1 MSNQTEE
8 IKKDVTHSSSDG
20 RKSENFKLNDTETE
34 TDDQEKMKSFDWT
47 KYETHLNNEIQRK
60 RKEFEKIYTKTL
72 PYIQELE
79 IYKGVVTHITEKN
92 VIVDIG
98 FKAEGVIPMSEFHK
112 DNFNLE
118 VGNHMEVMVVKIDY
132 KGQCI
137 LSYQKAKTLRNWQR
151 INEAYEKGEIILG
164 YVVARTKGGLIVEIF
179 EIECFLPG
187 SHINVKPVRDYDV
200 YVGKTMEVKVVKIN
214 QKTKNVVVSHKVL
227 IERDIEEQRKEMI
240 SKLDKGQVLEG
251 KIKNILPYGAFVDLG
266 GVDALLHITDM
277 SWPHISHPTEVVQ
290 LEQELKFVVL
300 GVDKDKNRVQLGLKQ
315 LQPHPWSSLDKNL
328 KVGSKV
334 KGKVS
339 VIADYGAF
347 VEIIP
352 GVEAL
357 LHISEMSW
365 SSDLSS
371 PQDFVQI
378 GDELEAIILTI
389 DRQERKMS
397 LSVKQLTT
405 DPWID
410 IQKKYP
416 VGSKHVGVVRKFT
429 NFGVFLELEKGISGI
444 IYTNDLSWLKKIK
457 HSSEFCNLND
467 KLEVIVLSS
476 DPKTRRLNL
485 GHKQLTE
492 NPWDKYGKI
501 FHVGSI
507 HNGVIT
513 NIFDKGATIRLYN
526 KEKEQE
532 LEAFSPL
539 RFLEKKD
546 GNIVEK
552 GEKTNFK
559 ILEFNKETKKIVV
572 SHTSVYRDKDQKK
585 EQRISRNR
593 KLEKSTLGDIAGLA
607 KLKEQIEKEK
617 K

>member
-8 IKKDVTHSSSDG
+8 IKKKLPLSCEI
-20 RKSENFKLNDTETE
+20 KNEKLNDQGNIKT
-34 TDDQEKMKSFDWT
+34 SFDWT
-47 KYETHLNNEIQRK
+47 KYEAHLNNDIQKERK
-60 RKEFEKIYTKTL
+60 KFEEIYTKTL
-72 PYIQELE
+72 PDVQELE
-79 IYKGVVTHITEKN
+79 IYQGIVTYVSDKT

-98 FKAEGVIPMSEFHK
+98 FKAEGAIPISEFRE
-112 DNFNLE
+112 NFNIQI
-118 VGNHMEVMVVKIDY
+118 GRKIEVMVVKIDY

-137 LSYQKAKTLRNWQR
+137 LSYQKAKMLRNWQR
-151 INEAYEKGEIILG
+151 INEAYEKSEVILG
-164 YVVARTKGGLIVEIF
+164 YVAARTKGGLIVEIF
-179 EIECFLPG
+179 DIECFLPG
-187 SHINVKPVRDYDV
+187 SHINVKPVRDYDT

-277 SWPHISHPTEVVQ
+277 SWPHINHPTEVVQ

-300 GVDKDKNRVQLGLKQ
+300 GVDKEKNRVQLGLKQ
-315 LQPHPWSSLDKNL
+315 LQPHPWNSLDKNL
-328 KVGSKV
+328 KIGSKV

-339 VIADYGAF
+339 VLADYGAF

-365 SSDLSS
+365 STDLSS

-378 GDELEAIILTI
+378 GDELEAVILTI

-397 LSVKQLTT
+397 LSVKQLTS
-405 DPWID
+405 DPWIN
-410 IQKKYP
+410 IQEKYTI
-416 VGSKHVGVVRKFT
+416 GSQHTGIVKKFT

-444 IYTNDLSWLKKIK
+444 IYTNDLSWVKKIK
-457 HSSEFCNLND
+457 HPSEFCNIND
-467 KLEVIVLSS
+467 KLEVVVLAL
-476 DPKTRRLNL
+476 DTQARRLNL

-492 NPWDKYGKI
+492 NPWEKYEKI
-501 FHVGSI
+501 YYVGSI
-507 HNGVIT
+507 HNGIIS
-513 NIFDKGATIRLYN
+513 NLFDKGASIKFTEDQKI
-526 KEKEQE
+526 
-532 LEAFSPL
+532 EAFSPL

-546 GNIVEK
+546 GTFLKK
-552 GEKTNFK
+552 GEKNNFK
-559 ILEFNKETKKIVV
+559 IIEFNKETKKIVA
-572 SHTSVYRDKDQKK
+572 SHTSVFRDKDHKQKK
-585 EQRISRNR
+585 EPRARNR
-593 KLEKSTLGDIAGLA
+593 KFEISTLGDIEGLA
-607 KLKEQIEKEK
+607 KLKEQIEREK
-617 K
+617 NK

>member
-8 IKKDVTHSSSDG
+8 IKKKLPISYEI
-20 RKSENFKLNDTETE
+20 KNEKLND
-34 TDDQEKMKSFDWT
+34 QENIKTSFDWT
-47 KYETHLNNEIQRK
+47 KYETHLNNDIQKERK
-60 RKEFEKIYTKTL
+60 KFEEIYTKTL
-72 PYIQELE
+72 PNVQELE
-79 IYKGVVTHITEKN
+79 IYQGIVTYVSDKI

-98 FKAEGVIPMSEFHK
+98 FKAEGAIPISEFRE
-112 DNFNLE
+112 NLNIQI
-118 VGNHMEVMVVKIDY
+118 GSKIEVMVVKMDY

-137 LSYQKAKTLRNWQR
+137 LSYQKAKMLRNWQR
-151 INEAYEKGEIILG
+151 INEAYEKSEVILG
-164 YVVARTKGGLIVEIF
+164 YVAARTKGGLIVEIF
-179 EIECFLPG
+179 DIECFLPG
-187 SHINVKPVRDYDV
+187 SHINVKPVRDYDT

-277 SWPHISHPTEVVQ
+277 SWPHINHPTEVVQ

-300 GVDKDKNRVQLGLKQ
+300 GVDKEKNRVQLGLKQ
-315 LQPHPWSSLDKNL
+315 LQPHPWNSLDENL

-339 VIADYGAF
+339 VLTDYGAF

-365 SSDLSS
+365 STDLSS

-397 LSVKQLTT
+397 LSVKQLTPDT
-405 DPWID
+405 WIN
-410 IQKKYP
+410 IQEKYP
-416 VGSKHVGVVRKFT
+416 IGSKHTGIVKKFT

-444 IYTNDLSWLKKIK
+444 IYTNDLSWIKKIK
-457 HSSEFCNLND
+457 HPSEFCNIND
-467 KLEVIVLSS
+467 KLEVIVLAL
-476 DPKTRRLNL
+476 DTQARRLNL

-492 NPWDKYGKI
+492 NPWEKYEKI
-501 FHVGSI
+501 YYVGSI
-507 HNGVIT
+507 HNGMIS
-513 NIFDKGATIRLYN
+513 NLFDKGASIKFTEDQKI
-526 KEKEQE
+526 
-532 LEAFSPL
+532 EAFSPL

-546 GNIVEK
+546 GTFLKK
-552 GEKTNFK
+552 GEKL
-559 ILEFNKETKKIVV
+559 ILK
-572 SHTSVYRDKDQKK
+572 
-585 EQRISRNR
+585 
-593 KLEKSTLGDIAGLA
+593 
-607 KLKEQIEKEK
+607 
-617 K
+617 

>member
-8 IKKDVTHSSSDG
+8 IKKKSSPSYEI
-20 RKSENFKLNDTETE
+20 KNEKLNDQGNIKT
-34 TDDQEKMKSFDWT
+34 SFDWT
-47 KYETHLNNEIQRK
+47 KYETHLNDDGQEERRK
-60 RKEFEKIYTKTL
+60 FEEIYTKTL
-72 PYIQELE
+72 PKIQELE
-79 IYKGVVTHITEKN
+79 IYEGIITHISDKT
-92 VIVDIG
+92 ILVDIG
-98 FKAEGVIPMSEFHK
+98 FKAEGAIPISEFR
-112 DNFNLE
+112 DNFDIIQI
-118 VGNHMEVMVVKIDY
+118 GNKIEVMVVKIDY
-132 KGQCI
+132 RGECI
-137 LSYQKAKTLRNWQR
+137 LSYQKAKMLRNWQR
-151 INEAYEKGEIILG
+151 INEAYEKSEVILG
-164 YVVARTKGGLIVEIF
+164 YVAARTKGGLIIEIF

-187 SHINVKPVRDYDV
+187 SHINVKPVRDYDT

-277 SWPHISHPTEVVQ
+277 SWPHINHPTEIVQ

-315 LQPHPWSSLDKNL
+315 LHPHPWNSLDETL

-339 VIADYGAF
+339 VLADYGAF
-347 VEIIP
+347 IEIIP

-365 SSDLSS
+365 STDLSS
-371 PQDFVQI
+371 TQDFVQI
-378 GDELEAIILTI
+378 GDELEAVILTI

-397 LSVKQLTT
+397 LSVKQLTS
-405 DPWID
+405 DPWIN
-410 IQKKYP
+410 IQEKYP
-416 VGSKHVGVVRKFT
+416 IGSKHTGIVKKFT
-429 NFGVFLELEKGISGI
+429 NFGVFTELEKGISGI
-444 IYTNDLSWLKKIK
+444 IYTNDLSWIKKIK
-457 HSSEFCNLND
+457 HPSEFCSIND
-467 KLEVIVLSS
+467 KLEIIILAL
-476 DPKTRRLNL
+476 DILARRLNL

-492 NPWDKYGKI
+492 NPWDKYEKI
-501 FHVGSI
+501 YYVGSI
-507 HNGVIT
+507 HNGIIS
-513 NIFDKGATIRLYN
+513 NLFDKGASIKFTEDQKI
-526 KEKEQE
+526 
-532 LEAFSPL
+532 EAFAPL

-546 GNIVEK
+546 GTTLKE

-559 ILEFNKETKKIVV
+559 VIEFNKEIKKIVI
-572 SHTSVYRDKDQKK
+572 SHTSIYRDKRDKDQKK
-585 EQRISRNR
+585 EQRVRNR
-593 KLEKSTLGDIAGLA
+593 KFERSTLGDIEGLA

-617 K
+617 NK

>member
-8 IKKDVTHSSSDG
+8 TKKKTTHSSDRINSSD
-20 RKSENFKLNDTETE
+20 KNIKLKYK
-34 TDDQEKMKSFDWT
+34 EKEKSFDWT
-47 KYETHLNNEIQRK
+47 KYETHLNNEIKEERK
-60 RKEFEKIYTKTL
+60 KWEKIYEETL
-72 PYIQELE
+72 PDIHELE
-79 IYKGVVTHITEKN
+79 IYKGIVTNIMDNN

-98 FKAEGVIPMSEFHK
+98 FKAEGSIPIREFK
-112 DNFNLE
+112 ENLNFE
-118 VGNHMEVMVVKIDY
+118 VGSNMEVMVVKMDY

-137 LSYQKAKTLRNWQR
+137 LSYQKAKTLRNWQK
-151 INEAYEKGEIILG
+151 INKAYTKEEVILG
-164 YVVARTKGGLIVEIF
+164 YVAARTKGGLIVQIF
-179 EIECFLPG
+179 DIECFLPG
-187 SHINVKPVRDYDV
+187 SHINVKPVRDYDT

-277 SWPHISHPTEVVQ
+277 SWHHINHPTEVVQ
-290 LEQELKFVVL
+290 LEEELKFVVL

-315 LQPHPWSSLDKNL
+315 LLPHPWNSLDEKL

-339 VIADYGAF
+339 VLADYGAF

-371 PQDFVQI
+371 TQDFVQI

-397 LSVKQLTT
+397 LSIKQLTS

-410 IQKKYP
+410 IHKKYP
-416 VGSKHVGVVRKFT
+416 IGSKHMGLIRKFT

-444 IYTNDLSWLKKIK
+444 IYTKDLSWIKKIK
-457 HSSEFCNLND
+457 HPSEFCNIND
-467 KLEVIVLSS
+467 QLEVIILFL
-476 DPKTRRLNL
+476 DFQTRKLNL

-492 NPWDKYGKI
+492 NPWNKYEKI
-501 FHVGSI
+501 YYVGSI
-507 HNGVIT
+507 HNGMIE
-513 NIFDKGATIRLYN
+513 NLLDKGASIQFRD
-526 KEKEQE
+526 QE
-532 LEAFSPL
+532 IEAFAPL
-539 RFLEKKD
+539 RSLEKKD
-546 GNIVEK
+546 GSILKK
-552 GEKTNFK
+552 GEKINFK
-559 ILEFNKETKKIVV
+559 VVDLNKETKKIVV
-572 SHTSVYRDKDQKK
+572 SHTAIYRDRDQKK
-585 EQRISRNR
+585 EKRMRNR

-607 KLKEQIEKEK
+607 KLKEKIEKEK

>member
-8 IKKDVTHSSSDG
+8 IKRKESPLSD
-20 RKSENFKLNDTETE
+20 NDKLNDQGKIET
-34 TDDQEKMKSFDWT
+34 SFDWT
-47 KYETHLNNEIQRK
+47 KYETHLNDDILEERK
-60 RKEFEKIYTKTL
+60 KFEELYTKTL
-72 PYIQELE
+72 PNIQELE
-79 IYKGVVTHITEKN
+79 IYKGVVTHITDKT

-98 FKAEGVIPMSEFHK
+98 FKAEGAIPISEFRENSNIQVESK
-112 DNFNLE
+112 I
-118 VGNHMEVMVVKIDY
+118 EVMVVKMDY

-137 LSYQKAKTLRNWQR
+137 LSYQKAKMLRNWQK
-151 INEAYEKGEIILG
+151 INESYEKSEVILG
-164 YVVARTKGGLIVEIF
+164 YVAARTKGGLIVEIF
-179 EIECFLPG
+179 DIECFLPG
-187 SHINVKPVRDYDV
+187 SHINVKPVRDYDT

-277 SWPHISHPTEVVQ
+277 SWPHINHPTEVVQ

-300 GVDKDKNRVQLGLKQ
+300 GVDKEKNRVQLGLKQ
-315 LQPHPWSSLDKNL
+315 LQPHPWNSLDKDL
-328 KVGSKV
+328 KVGSRV
-334 KGKVS
+334 KGKVT
-339 VIADYGAF
+339 VLADYGAF

-365 SSDLSS
+365 STDLSS
-371 PQDFVQI
+371 PQDFLQI
-378 GDELEAIILTI
+378 GDELEAVILTI

-397 LSVKQLTT
+397 LSVKQLTK

-410 IQKKYP
+410 IQDRYP
-416 VGSKHVGVVRKFT
+416 IGSKHIGFVKKFT
-429 NFGVFLELEKGISGI
+429 SFGVFLKLEKGISGV
-444 IYTNDLSWLKKIK
+444 IYTNDLSWIKKIK
-457 HSSEFCNLND
+457 HSSEFCNIND
-467 KLEVIVLSS
+467 ELEVIVLSL
-476 DPKTRRLNL
+476 DPQARRINL

-492 NPWDKYGKI
+492 NPWDKYEKNYY
-501 FHVGSI
+501 VGSI
-507 HNGVIT
+507 HNGIIS
-513 NIFDKGATIRLYN
+513 NLFDKGASVKFSQN
-526 KEKEQE
+526 QE
-532 LEAFSPL
+532 IEAFSPL

-546 GNIVEK
+546 GSILKK

-559 ILEFNKETKKIVV
+559 VIEFNKETKKIVV
-572 SHTSVYRDKDQKK
+572 SHTSIYRDKDKKK
-585 EQRISRNR
+585 EQRVRNR
-593 KLEKSTLGDIAGLA
+593 KFERSTLGDIEGLA

-617 K
+617 NK

>member
-8 IKKDVTHSSSDG
+8 IKRDTPHSS
-20 RKSENFKLNDTETE
+20 ENNENIGLK
-34 TDDQEKMKSFDWT
+34 DQRKSFDWT
-47 KYETHLNNEIQRK
+47 KYETHLNSEQQEERNK
-60 RKEFEKIYTKTL
+60 FEKIYAETL
-72 PYIQELE
+72 PKIQELE
-79 IYKGVVTHITEKN
+79 IYQGTITHITEKN
-92 VIVDIG
+92 LIVDIG
-98 FKAEGVIPMSEFHK
+98 FKAEGAIPTSEFRE
-112 DNFNLE
+112 NFNFK
-118 VGNHMEVMVVKIDY
+118 VGDKMEVMVVKMDY

-137 LSYQKAKTLRNWQR
+137 LSYQKAKTMRNWER
-151 INEAYEKGEIILG
+151 INEAHKKGEVILG
-164 YVVARTKGGLIVEIF
+164 YVAARTKGGLIIEIF
-179 EIECFLPG
+179 DIECFLPG
-187 SHINVKPVRDYDV
+187 SHINVKPVRDYDT

-315 LQPHPWSSLDKNL
+315 LQPHPWNSLDNNL

-339 VIADYGAF
+339 VLADYGAF

-365 SSDLSS
+365 SYDLSS
-371 PQDFVQI
+371 TQDFMQI
-378 GDELEAIILTI
+378 GDEIEAVILTI

-397 LSVKQLTT
+397 LSVKQLTP

-410 IQKKYP
+410 IQNKYP
-416 VGSKHVGVVRKFT
+416 IGSKHVGIVRKFT
-429 NFGVFLELEKGISGI
+429 NFGVSLELEKGISGI
-444 IYTNDLSWLKKIK
+444 IYTNDLSWGKKIK
-457 HSSEFCNLND
+457 HPSEFCNIND
-467 KLEVIVLSS
+467 KLEIIILAL
-476 DPKTRRLNL
+476 DPQTRRLNL
-485 GHKQLTE
+485 GHKQMTE
-492 NPWDKYGKI
+492 NPWEKYEKI
-501 FHVGSI
+501 YYVGSI
-507 HNGVIT
+507 HNGFIV
-513 NIFDKGATIRLYN
+513 NLFDKGASVKLLNDQIVN
-526 KEKEQE
+526 FQE
-532 LEAFSPL
+532 IEAFAPL

-546 GNIVEK
+546 GSTLKKEEK
-552 GEKTNFK
+552 SNFK
-559 ILEFNKETKKIVV
+559 VIEFNKETKKIVV
-572 SHTSVYRDKDQKK
+572 SHTSIYREKDQKK
-585 EQRISRNR
+585 EKIRVRNR
-593 KLEKSTLGDIAGLA
+593 KFERSTLGDIAGLA